1 MLILILGLILFLGV
15 HSVRI
20 VAPEFRD
27 RIIESRG
34 ENAWKGPYSLVSL
47 AGFVL
52 IIWGFSMARYEGPIL
67 YSPPAWMSHITLF
80 LMLLSFISLAVYG
93 VPAGRLKAAL
103 KHPMLVAI
111 KLWALGHLLAN
122 GDLASV
128 LLFGSFLIWAV
139 FDRISVKRRLPEGQ
153 SEDIETGPV
162 RNDVIAI
169 VAGLVIYILFIWRLH
184 EWLFGVPPL
193 IL

>member
-1 MLILILGLILFLGV
+1 MLILILGLILFLGM

-27 RIIESRG
+27 RVIATRG

-52 IIWGFSMARYEGPIL
+52 IAWGFSMARFEGPIL
-67 YSPPAWMSHITLF
+67 YTPPIWMAHIALF

-93 VPAGRLKAAL
+93 VPAGRLKAVL

-111 KLWALGHLLAN
+111 KLWALAHLLAN
-122 GDLASV
+122 GDLASL
-128 LLFGSFLIWAV
+128 LLFGTFLIWAV
-139 FDRISVKRRLPEGQ
+139 ADRISVKRRVLEGQ
-153 SEDIETGPV
+153 VEDIETGPV
-162 RNDVIAI
+162 RNDVIA
-169 VAGLVIYILFIWRLH
+169 VVSGFVLYVLFVWKLH
-184 EWLFGVPPL
+184 EWLIGVPPVVL
-193 IL
+193 